1 MIKTKKT
8 AAAMLT
14 LSFLLTGCAG
24 KSSKPV
30 PNDTGSPEDRA
41 SQTASGHDAADN
53 VKQPSAKEDEAM
65 LLEHD
70 VPFPESIGKVESVV

>member
-41 SQTASGHDAADN
+41 SQTASGQEAADK
-53 VKQPSAKEDEAM
+53 VKQPSAK
-65 LLEHD
+65 
-70 VPFPESIGKVESVV
+70 